1 MPARNLSST
10 EEQFIVKYL
19 LIHEGK
25 ISFLAQFCTNQN
37 SNVFGE
43 KGGKVREPTSLSA
56 TTE

>member
-10 EEQFIVKYL
+10 EEHFIVKYL

-25 ISFLAQFCTNQN
+25 ISFAQFCNQN

-43 KGGKVREPTSLSA
+43 KEGNVREANYSKCA
-56 TTE
+56 TK